1 MTANYPSLLVG
12 ELRGHIPKDN
22 RQPASQQLQRRSIVE
37 RTLGSSEAR
46 TESQSVVVGWIEND
60 MTNSVDVL

>member
-46 TESQSVVVGWIEND
+46 TESQSVVVG
-60 MTNSVDVL
+60 